1 MLRRY
6 PPLSIVMRMSDF
18 KINVYV
24 HLIGGKEFE
33 PVGEN
38 PMLKFG
44 ALLFNIAQNIKSDS
58 DDIGS

>member
-1 MLRRY
+1 
-6 PPLSIVMRMSDF
+6 MRMSDF